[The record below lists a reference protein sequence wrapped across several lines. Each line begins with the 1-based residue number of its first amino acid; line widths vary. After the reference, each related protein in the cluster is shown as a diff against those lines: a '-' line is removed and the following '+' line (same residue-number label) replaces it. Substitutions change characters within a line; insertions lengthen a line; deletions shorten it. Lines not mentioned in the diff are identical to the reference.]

1 MMSLTPFENALKYL
15 GGVITFPLAPLFAFS
30 VEQNHQVVIQRF
42 GKIERIIDSGLHW
55 APPFYD
61 YTNVFIGMRTHK
73 FSGLHLI
80 EKNGS
85 PIIVSAI
92 LNCKVSDAT
101 NFIVKSQ
108 GKLEV
113 PVNIIE
119 GAIRDGCKSVP
130 LISDT
135 ENDLRK
141 HSDIIGEDIK
151 VKAQMKINDYG
162 ITIDSI
168 KITEANYAPEIIQQ
182 MLMKQQAE
190 AYIKARSHVVDGAV
204 GIIEE
209 TIKKLPNLS
218 KETQEKVVVN
228 LLTTLTSNNSVQP
241 VVQLK

>member
-1 MMSLTPFENALKYL
+1 MALNPLENALKYF
-15 GGVITFPLAPLFAFS
+15 GGIVTFPIAPLFALS
-30 VEQNHQVVIQRF
+30 VNQNYCCVIKRF
-42 GKIERIIDSGLHW
+42 GKVDRVIDSGLSW
-55 APPFYD
+55 APPFCED
-61 YTNVFIGMRTHK
+61 ILVFIGTSTHK

-92 LNCKVSDAT
+92 LNYHISNPAKYVVAADAKT
-101 NFIVKSQ
+101 
-108 GKLEV
+108 EV
-113 PVNIIE
+113 VMNMVE
-119 GAIRDGCKSVP
+119 GAIRDGCKSVA

-141 HSDIIGEDIK
+141 HSDVIGDEIK
-151 VKAQMKINDYG
+151 TKVQERVQKYG
-162 ITIDSI
+162 ISIDSI

-182 MLMKQQAE
+182 MLMKQQAQ
-190 AYIKARSHVVDGAV
+190 AYIQARTQVVEGAV

-218 KETQEKVVVN
+218 KFAQEKVVIN

-241 VVQLK
+241 VVQLQ